1 MLLIVSGI
9 PVDVSK
15 KDVKNMRL
23 YVKPPNGDVTVSAPL
38 SMSDDAI
45 ELFVHTK
52 ISWIKKQ
59 IKKFNTQLR
68 HSKREYVSGETL
80 YVWGKQYYLQV
91 EYRGR
96 NSLKLSGDKAILTVR
111 ENSTTA
117 QREKYIREWYRKQ
130 LKEEIE
136 RLLPKWEKITGLKC
150 NSWQIKYMTTRWG
163 TCKPKARKIWL
174 NLQLAKKPPECLEY
188 IILHELIHILE
199 KRHNER
205 FKSFISKYMPM
216 WKEIKSTLNNQTLD
230 YLE

>member
-1 MLLIVSGI
+1 MLLIISGI
-9 PVDVSK
+9 PVDVCK
-15 KDVKNMRL
+15 KSIKNMRL
-23 YVKPPNGDVTVSAPL
+23 YVKPPNGEVTVSAPI
-38 SMSDDAI
+38 SMSNEEI

-52 ISWIKKQ
+52 VSWIKKQ
-59 IKKFNTQLR
+59 IRKFETQSR
-68 HSKREYVSGETL
+68 RSKREYISGETL
-80 YVWGKQYYLQV
+80 YVWGKQYYLQA
-91 EYRGR
+91 EYGGR
-96 NSLKLSGDKAILTVR
+96 NSLKLSDDKAIFIVR

-130 LKEEIE
+130 LKGEIE

-163 TCKPKARKIWL
+163 SCKPKAKKICL
-174 NLQLAKKPPECLEY
+174 NLQLAEKPPECLEY
-188 IILHELIHILE
+188 IILHELAHIIE
-199 KRHNER
+199 KHHNER